1 MLYHLIMIKHEL
13 QIKMHQVSGVE
24 VMEMTGAIDA
34 LHADRE
40 AMLKIGTGLTD
51 AEWATASGCPGW
63 SVKDVLAHLG
73 TLLRLLIDPASL
85 PDLDARADAFL
96 ANHVANRASRT
107 QGRAFLS
114 TAARVFPE
122 RMAPVQERA
131 AGLKLHLSPVWGAAV
146 SALGLGL
153 LDAQRVFLWTTARN
167 VLSAAVRLGLIG
179 THEAQALLAEL
190 SPLLDEVQAT
200 CGQLGVDA
208 LAQPAPLADLIQGT
222 HDRLYSRLFQS

>member
-1 MLYHLIMIKHEL
+1 MWILL
-13 QIKMHQVSGVE
+13 QLADSAFP
-24 VMEMTGAIDA
+24 TGGFAHSAGLEAAAQAGEIEGLRDVRRFTRDAIWQAGWGA
-34 LHADRE
+34 LPLVRGAF
-40 AMLKIGTGLTD
+40 T
-51 AEWATASGCPGW
+51 
-63 SVKDVLAHLG
+63 
-73 TLLRLLIDPASL
+73 DPASL

-122 RMAPVQERA
+122 RILPLQARA

-153 LDAQRVFLWTTARN
+153 LDAQRVLLWTTARN
-167 VLSAAVRLGLIG
+167 VLSAAVRLGLLG

-200 CGQLGVDA
+200 CGELGVDA